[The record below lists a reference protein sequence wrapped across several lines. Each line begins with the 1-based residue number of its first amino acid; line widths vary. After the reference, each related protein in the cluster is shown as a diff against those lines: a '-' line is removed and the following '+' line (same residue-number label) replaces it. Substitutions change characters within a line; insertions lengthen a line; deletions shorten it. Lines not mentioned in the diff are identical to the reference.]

1 VRRLPAVPV
10 YLGLEFVASLAFLLT
25 FTVTNIY
32 YVTEVGMSPLELVLC
47 GTAMELAIFLFEVP
61 TGVVADTL
69 SRRLSVIVS
78 YVILGV
84 ATMLFGLLASAPLII
99 AAYALWGVG
108 YTFQSGA
115 YEAWLADE
123 VGPERL
129 TRLLLRGSQAGW
141 AGALLG
147 VAISIV
153 VASVDLRAAIVAG
166 GGALILIAGA
176 LAIVMPETGFRR
188 GPREEGVTGPRALAA
203 TARRGGRLVR
213 GHHVLLA
220 MLAIAF
226 FYGMWTESID
236 RLWQAQLLTEVG
248 LPRVDGWSD
257 VVWIGVITAAAMVI
271 GILVDQLAVKRLD
284 AASTARLARALLV
297 LTTVLVPAALVFA
310 LAIAPALAIGAYLVV
325 AACRGLIGPL
335 QSAWVNRTIDDSS
348 VRATVLSI
356 VNQSDAVGQVAG
368 GPAIG
373 AVGSSVGLR
382 PALALGAAA
391 LAPAIALYARAV
403 RRHGVEPELAALAE
417 PGPDA

>member
-1 VRRLPAVPV
+1 VRRLPAIPV
-10 YLGLEFVASLAFLLT
+10 YLAIEGAGALASMVT
-25 FTVTNIY
+25 FTVCNIY
-32 YVTEVGMSPLELVLC
+32 YVTEVGMSPLQLVLC
-47 GTAMELAIFLFEVP
+47 GTAMELAVFVFEVP
-61 TGVVADTL
+61 TGVVADMV

-78 YVILGV
+78 FVGMGAAMI
-84 ATMLFGLLASAPLII
+84 LFGVLTSPALII
-99 AAYALWGVG
+99 AAYAFWGVA

-115 YEAWLADE
+115 YEAWIADE

-129 TRLLLRGSQAGW
+129 TRVLLRGSQAW
-141 AGALLG
+141 W
-147 VAISIV
+147 V
-153 VASVDLRAAIVAG
+153 
-166 GGALILIAGA
+166 GA
-176 LAIVMPETGFRR
+176 LAGVALGTLLASADLGAAVMAGGVLMVVLGFALALVMPETGFRP
-188 GPREEGVTGPRALAA
+188 GSAEDGETGPRAFLA

-248 LPRVDGWSD
+248 LPAVDGVSD
-257 VVWIGVITAAAMVI
+257 IVWIGAITGAIMVI
-271 GILVDQLAVKRLD
+271 GIVLSQVAMKRLNK
-284 AASTARLARALLV
+284 ASGVRLARVLMGLNAL
-297 LTTVLVPAALVFA
+297 LVPAALLFA
-310 LAIAPALAIGAYLVV
+310 LAGSPVLGVLAYVV
-325 AACRGLIGPL
+325 MSACRGLIDPL
-335 QSAWVNRTIDDSS
+335 QSSWVNSTIEDSS

-356 VNQSDAVGQVAG
+356 VDQSDAVGQVAG

-403 RRHGVEPELAALAE
+403 HHHGAEPELAALAAE
-417 PGPDA
+417 AES